1 MHNADAFHG
10 SKERFL
16 SDRNCSVQALYV
28 HPVKSCAGIALP
40 RSLLVETG
48 LDYDRAW
55 MLVDAH
61 GEFVTQREL
70 PRLALV
76 QPTLRQDDLVLR
88 APGMLAL
95 HVALDRVESPL
106 RVRVW
111 SDELP
116 AWDMGA
122 LAAQWFSDFAGRP
135 LRLVRFDPQQRR
147 LSDRRWTGAH
157 EAQTAFADG
166 FALLVTSTAS
176 LAELN
181 RRLALQGLPA
191 ADMRRFRPNLV
202 LDGIEAHDED
212 HIDRLEIDTP
222 QGVVTL
228 QLVKPCARCTIP
240 GVDPDSGV
248 QGHDIT
254 DALAGYRADPRMD
267 GAATFGMNAIVLR
280 GVDHVLAVGQGCR
293 ANYAF

>member
-1 MHNADAFHG
+1 M
-10 SKERFL
+10 
-16 SDRNCSVQALYV
+16 SDLNCSVQALYV

-48 LDYDRAW
+48 LDFDRAW
-55 MLVDAH
+55 MLVDER

-70 PRLALV
+70 PLLALV
-76 QPTLRQDDLVLR
+76 RPTLRQDDLVLR

-95 HVALDRVESPL
+95 HVALDRVDSPL

-122 LAAQWFSDFAGRP
+122 LAAQWFSDYAGRP

-147 LSDRRWTGAH
+147 LSDRRWTGTH

-181 RRLALQGLPA
+181 RRMALQGVPA
-191 ADMRRFRPNLV
+191 VDMRRFRPNLV

-222 QGVVTL
+222 QGVVEL
-228 QLVKPCARCTIP
+228 KLVKPCARCTIP

-248 QGHDIT
+248 PGHAVT
-254 DALAGYRADPRMD
+254 DALAGYRADPRLD
-267 GAATFGMNAIVLR
+267 GAITFGMNAIVLR
-280 GVDHVLAVGQGCR
+280 GVDHELAVGQSCR
-293 ANYAF
+293 ASYAF